1 MNDLGNKLEFFR
13 RTTWIVNREL
23 DERRRFEQ
31 KTDNDKDSS
40 VTNDVDNPHHNRQY
54 WRLAL

>member
-31 KTDNDKDSS
+31 KSNYDMEEG
-40 VTNDVDNPHHNRQY
+40 VTSDVNNPHNNRQY